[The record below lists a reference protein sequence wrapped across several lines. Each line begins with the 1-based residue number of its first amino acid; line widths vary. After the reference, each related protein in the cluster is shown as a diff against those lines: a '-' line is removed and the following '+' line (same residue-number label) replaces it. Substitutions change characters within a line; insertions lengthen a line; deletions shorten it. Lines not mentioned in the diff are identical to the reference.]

1 MSTMIVL
8 ITRLAVLIVVSTTV
22 ATAAALGAR
31 LGWLPELFS
40 HFPVQYLSLQFLA
53 VLGCLALRRWP
64 WALLAAVAA
73 VPNLLAVG
81 PYLPGLMSGPGR
93 VLSGAEAARSPV
105 RLVAANVLYRQ
116 RDAAA
121 TRAYLEGQSADLVV
135 LSEFTPR
142 WREMLRS
149 LERAYPHFVLR
160 PRSNAW
166 GIAVYSKHP
175 LRAIEDLDLGDDAS
189 SHLRVL
195 VQLPDGIAEV
205 YAVHLASP
213 SSPRQAARRNTQLRR
228 LAARIAAADP
238 ALPRIVAGDLNTTPY
253 SPYFHDLLRDARL
266 SDGRKPF
273 GLHVTWPAWPVPLWI
288 PIDHCLVDGPLTV
301 TRVATGPPIGS
312 DHLPLECTF
321 TL

>member
-1 MSTMIVL
+1 MV
-8 ITRLAVLIVVSTTV
+8 TTTL
-22 ATAAALGAR
+22 ATAAGLGAR

-40 HFPVQYLSLQFLA
+40 HFPVQYLSLQFVA
-53 VLGCLALRRWP
+53 VVGCLALRRWP
-64 WALLAAVAA
+64 WALVALAAA
-73 VPNLLAVG
+73 VPNLVAVG
-81 PYLPGLMSGPGR
+81 PYLPGLASGPGTI
-93 VLSGAEAARSPV
+93 LAGTEATRTPV
-105 RLVAANVLYRQ
+105 RLVAANILYRQ
-116 RDAAA
+116 HDATA
-121 TRAYLEGQSADLVV
+121 TRDYLEGHSADLLV

-142 WREMLRS
+142 WRDKLRG
-149 LERAYPHFVLR
+149 LELAYPHFVLR
-160 PRSNAW
+160 PRSNPW

-175 LRAIEDLDLGDDAS
+175 LRAVEDLDLGDDTS

-195 VQLPDGIAEV
+195 VQLPDGIVEL

-213 SSPRQAARRNTQLRR
+213 STPRQAAKRNTQLRR

-238 ALPRIVAGDLNTTPY
+238 GLPRILAGDFNTTPY

-273 GLHVTWPAWPVPLWI
+273 GLHVTWPAWPVPVWI

-301 TRVATGPPIGS
+301 MRVATGPRIGS